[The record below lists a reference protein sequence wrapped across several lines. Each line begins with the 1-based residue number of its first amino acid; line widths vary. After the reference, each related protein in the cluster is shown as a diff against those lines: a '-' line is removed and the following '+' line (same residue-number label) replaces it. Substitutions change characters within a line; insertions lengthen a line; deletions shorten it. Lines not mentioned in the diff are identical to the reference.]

1 MGCSLGLLLMHANT
15 DSTYYIMALPMK
27 LDYIA
32 PRGELLRLAPQDILI
47 NWSNTQMDDFDDGG
61 NLEELDGNDFSVVE
75 DPTTPKRVHF

>member
-1 MGCSLGLLLMHANT
+1 
-15 DSTYYIMALPMK
+15 MK

-32 PRGELLRLAPQDILI
+32 PRGELLCLAPQDILI

>member
-1 MGCSLGLLLMHANT
+1 
-15 DSTYYIMALPMK
+15 MALPMK

-32 PRGELLRLAPQDILI
+32 PRGELLRLAPQNILI